1 MTMRIRDE
9 FITYKGQEYYV
20 KVGIQYT
27 YVDDSFDHE
36 FGTEECGHW
45 ELEDLDIMELKR
57 ITEENEEVDVKEV
70 EGLEEYL
77 KEYFED

>member
-1 MTMRIRDE
+1 MRIRDE
-9 FITYKGQEYYV
+9 FITYNEQTYYV

-45 ELEDLDIMELKR
+45 ELDEMNIIECLNGCNED
-57 ITEENEEVDVKEV
+57 VDVSKV